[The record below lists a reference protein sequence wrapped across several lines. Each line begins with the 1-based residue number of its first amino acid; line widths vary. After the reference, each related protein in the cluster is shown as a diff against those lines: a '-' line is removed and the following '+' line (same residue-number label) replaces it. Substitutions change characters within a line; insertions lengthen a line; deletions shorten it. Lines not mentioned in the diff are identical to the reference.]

1 MQVDIVKQ
9 AREAAG
15 LNKNQLAALAGVP
28 ASTVSRI
35 ESGAIDPT
43 LGMLDRL
50 LRAAGYVP
58 NIELARGSDPIV
70 AACARVI
77 LTGQEFEALN
87 NTEISSRLD
96 QVAKSWIAQRFL
108 NPDRT
113 LSAAPRELA
122 REAGRRSEL
131 PLRPNVRAYRLGLNW
146 VATASRIDATKT
158 KWASTGAKAA
168 QRLGA
173 SGEGVSPAIFYV
185 ENIDLAERVLKAQPI
200 ERGDS
205 CDTLLIPFDGFSE
218 VGAWRDNDGLWWA
231 DPMQVVIDCY
241 GMNDDSIS
249 MADQI
254 ADEWDRLDESEVS

>member
-1 MQVDIVKQ
+1 V
-9 AREAAG
+9 
-15 LNKNQLAALAGVP
+15 
-28 ASTVSRI
+28 
-35 ESGAIDPT
+35 
-43 LGMLDRL
+43 
-50 LRAAGYVP
+50 
-58 NIELARGSDPIV
+58 
-70 AACARVI
+70 
-77 LTGQEFEALN
+77 
-87 NTEISSRLD
+87 
-96 QVAKSWIAQRFL
+96 
-108 NPDRT
+108 
-113 LSAAPRELA
+113 
-122 REAGRRSEL
+122 